1 MHCDK
6 HVVKMILE
14 HAQMMCTTH
23 HIYPRYDIK
32 YKIPYKQT
40 HMNHPCSKWVRAS
53 LSNYK
58 WLYKL
63 TYHLNDEYKLRFN
76 HDVNHKS
83 FDVIDNL
90 PLPRISDLGLTRFA
104 TAMPV
109 EYKINNDSIKSY
121 INYYKKEKI
130 DIAKFTIRNNW
141 LTSKA

>member
-1 MHCDK
+1 MNIFVLDSNPYECAKMHCDK

-90 PLPRISDLGLTRFA
+90 PLPRISDLGLTRFCYCNA
-104 TAMPV
+104 CR
-109 EYKINNDSIKSY
+109 I
-121 INYYKKEKI
+121 
-130 DIAKFTIRNNW
+130 
-141 LTSKA
+141 